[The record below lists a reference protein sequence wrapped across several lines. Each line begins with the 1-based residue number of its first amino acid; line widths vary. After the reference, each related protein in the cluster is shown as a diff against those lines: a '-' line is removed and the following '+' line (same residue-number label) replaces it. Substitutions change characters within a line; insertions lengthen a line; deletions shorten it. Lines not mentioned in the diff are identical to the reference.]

1 MKGEKK
7 ASSPALEEVP
17 VFELELDPPLAFEAF
32 GLEEADV

>member
-17 VFELELDPPLAFEAF
+17 VFELDPPLAFEAF